1 VPDPGQD
8 GRRHSRGGEG
18 GGETGA
24 LEFDAEHLA
33 MAATVVPGVTRV
45 GERKV
50 AYTHDTMYDGIR
62 TFKAVTT
69 IVSAAVEEQYG

>member
-1 VPDPGQD
+1 
-8 GRRHSRGGEG
+8 
-18 GGETGA
+18 
-24 LEFDAEHLA
+24 
-33 MAATVVPGVTRV
+33 VVPGVGRV

-50 AYTHDTMYDGIR
+50 AYTSDTMYEGIR

>member
-1 VPDPGQD
+1 
-8 GRRHSRGGEG
+8 
-18 GGETGA
+18 
-24 LEFDAEHLA
+24 
-33 MAATVVPGVTRV
+33 MPGVDQV

-50 AYTHDTMYDGIR
+50 AYTEGTMYDGIR

>member
-1 VPDPGQD
+1 M
-8 GRRHSRGGEG
+8 E
-18 GGETGA
+18 

-33 MAATVVPGVTRV
+33 AAATVVPGAAVS
-45 GERKV
+45 GERRV
-50 AYTHDTMYDGIR
+50 AYTSTTMYEAIR

>member
-1 VPDPGQD
+1 M
-8 GRRHSRGGEG
+8 E
-18 GGETGA
+18 

-33 MAATVVPGVTRV
+33 AAATVVPGVAGSGERRV
-45 GERKV
+45 G
-50 AYTHDTMYDGIR
+50 YTSETMYEAIR